1 MAIALTTPIEEVKR
15 VTQVQITGFRMNYEN
30 PEMVSEYMTLL
41 EDGTPYQRGTAST
54 IDLAE
59 IESFM
64 NQVEQLIIGGKDL
77 DTASAEIA
85 YGFVLSKLQG

>member
-1 MAIALTTPIEEVKR
+1 MAIALNTPIEEVKR

-54 IDLAE
+54 TDLAE
-59 IESFM
+59 IELFM

>member
-1 MAIALTTPIEEVKR
+1 MAIALSTPIEEVKR

-54 IDLAE
+54 TDLAE
-59 IESFM
+59 IELFM